1 MCSIDNTCEQ
11 LCALE
16 TIGGSGSGDVT
27 LEVCSC
33 MNGFVLDE
41 NMENCTGECV
51 RVCVC
56 VLWVCPLLMDFSYN
70 LMVHMC
76 RLVLLCACCTTN

>member
-1 MCSIDNTCEQ
+1 MCLIDNTCEQ

-16 TIGGSGSGDVT
+16 IISGSGSRPGDAT
-27 LEVCSC
+27 FDEACSC

-51 RVCVC
+51 C
-56 VLWVCPLLMDFSYN
+56 
-70 LMVHMC
+70 
-76 RLVLLCACCTTN
+76 

>member
-1 MCSIDNTCEQ
+1 MCPIDNTCEQ

-16 TIGGSGSGDVT
+16 IISGSGSRPGDAT
-27 LEVCSC
+27 LDEVCSC

-51 RVCVC
+51 C
-56 VLWVCPLLMDFSYN
+56 
-70 LMVHMC
+70 
-76 RLVLLCACCTTN
+76 